1 MYPPQQPGP
10 PPGGPGYP
18 PPGGPGFPPP
28 PAPPGPYGAPGFP
41 PPPRSGGG
49 ALVPLLIIG
58 VVLVL
63 ALVGVG
69 AFFILSGNDDNDRSV
84 AVPSSTP
91 YSPRYSSSPEATSTP
106 TSETPSGDLSEVLS
120 TTIRTAKGNTFTRA
134 GTRTQSC
141 TSRANDRLR
150 TALRAHPCTGPMYSA
165 VYADPDKKIITAVS
179 VMTLA
184 DPSAASSVSR
194 ATTEKGWPLLLTPSN
209 ASGLP
214 QPQPDPAYW
223 TRSWTQGSRVIY
235 AQSYWT
241 TGAATGGREGRVF
254 ATAGELGVEVT
265 NTLIWKN

>member
-28 PAPPGPYGAPGFP
+28 GGPGPYGAPGFP
-41 PPPRSGGG
+41 PPPRRGGG

-69 AFFILSGNDDNDRSV
+69 AFLILDGDDDDDAV
-84 AVPSSTP
+84 AIPSYTPSS
-91 YSPRYSSSPEATSTP
+91 PRLGSTPEATSSP
-106 TSETPSGDLSEVLS
+106 SSETPSGDLSEVLS

-150 TALRAHPCTGPMYSA
+150 TALRANPCTGPMYSA
-165 VYADPDKKIITAVS
+165 VYADPTKKIITAVS
-179 VMTLA
+179 IMTLSS
-184 DPSAASSVSR
+184 PSAASSVSR
-194 ATTEKGWPLLLTPSN
+194 ATTDKGWPLLLTPSN

-214 QPQPDPAYW
+214 QPRPDPAYW

-241 TGAATGGREGRVF
+241 TGAATGGRDGSVF

>member
-18 PPGGPGFPPP
+18 PSGGP
-28 PAPPGPYGAPGFP
+28 
-41 PPPRSGGG
+41 
-49 ALVPLLIIG
+49 LVPLPIIG

-63 ALVGVG
+63 ALAGVG
-69 AFFILSGNDDNDRSV
+69 AFLILGGDDDGDRS
-84 AVPSSTP
+84 AAIPSSTP

-141 TSRANDRLR
+141 GSRTNDRLR

-165 VYADPDKKIITAVS
+165 VYAGPNMIITEVWG
-179 VMTLA
+179 MTPA

-194 ATTEKGWPLLLTPSN
+194 ATAEKGRPLLLTPSN

-214 QPQPDPAYW
+214 QPDPAYW
-223 TRSWTQGSRVIY
+223 TRSWAQGPRVIY
-235 AQSYWT
+235 AQS
-241 TGAATGGREGRVF
+241 
-254 ATAGELGVEVT
+254 
-265 NTLIWKN
+265 